1 MTTEMEEGRSREL
14 GYYGAVLRRRWRVV
28 VSCLLLGVLL
38 GAGYLTVASKTYT
51 ATATVNVNV
60 ISSQPFSTEKPASQL
75 LDPETEVQVAT
86 SSQVLSTAAKTLA
99 NNKTL
104 TQMRS
109 TTAVQPVAGA
119 TVFKISY
126 SAPSKTKA
134 VAGADAIA
142 TAYLDYRAAAA
153 STKVNGVIDRLSAQ
167 RDHLSKQLVGAN
179 KRIDNSAKG
188 TPAAVQAETDREL
201 LDIQLT
207 ALVAQINQLDSVD
220 TSGGTL
226 LSAAHESAVKISPSP
241 ILIIGAGTMLGMIV
255 GLVLAFAFNAVD
267 RRVADSQTLS
277 ALGGG
282 EILAQLKGR
291 HAAVPAEGRD
301 LDQIRGLRERLLAS
315 IGPGGNLVVIDL
327 AVRDRPAD
335 IAVNLALAMVERGS
349 YVRLVLPDHSEENL
363 RVLDRTL
370 DLRPIENSSEVWS
383 YASGLASGLE
393 VVFTHED
400 QRLGAPGARLGSI
413 LSEAHE
419 PDLTTIVAMPPK
431 ASRSLWLTAGRLGHS
446 IILVASRRETRVSAV
461 RQLVNELGAVGAVIH
476 GSVLV
481 PRRRTVEMKA
491 ASDQR
496 PPPAHAL
503 DDETTVADGRRSE
516 PSGVPA
522 EDRAA
527 AADVSQHDV
536 LGLDESTSGDESG
549 TRGVPSG
556 RFRS

>member
-1 MTTEMEEGRSREL
+1 MEEGRSREL
-14 GYYGAVLRRRWRVV
+14 NYYGTVLRRRWRVV
-28 VSCLLLGVLL
+28 LSCLLLGVLAS
-38 GAGYLTVASKTYT
+38 AGYLMLTSKTYT

-60 ISSQPFSTEKPASQL
+60 ISTQPFTTEKPASQL
-75 LDPETEVQVAT
+75 LDPETEIQVAT
-86 SSQVLSTAAKTLA
+86 SSQVLGTAAKTLA

-104 TQMRS
+104 TQMRA

-119 TVFKISY
+119 TVFQIRY
-126 SAPSKTKA
+126 TAPDKTTA
-134 VAGADAIA
+134 VDGADAIA
-142 TAYLDYRAAAA
+142 TAFLDYRAAAA
-153 STKVNGVIDRLSAQ
+153 SSKVNGVLDRLSAQ
-167 RDHLSKQLVGAN
+167 RDHLSNKLVGAN
-179 KRIDNSAKG
+179 RRLDNSVKG
-188 TPAAVQAETDREL
+188 SPVAVQAETDREL

-226 LSAAHESAVKISPSP
+226 LSGAHESAVKVSPSP
-241 ILIIGAGTMLGMIV
+241 LLIIGAGTMLGLIV
-255 GLVLAFAFNAVD
+255 GAVLAFAFNAVD

-277 ALGGG
+277 SLGGG
-282 EILAQLKGR
+282 EILAQLTGR

-301 LDQIRGLRERLLAS
+301 LDQIRGLRERLLAR

-335 IAVNLALAMVERGS
+335 IAVNLTLAMVERGGF
-349 YVRLVLPDHSEENL
+349 VRLVLPDHSEENL
-363 RVLDRTL
+363 HVLARTL
-370 DLRPIENSSEVWS
+370 DLQPIEGSSDGWS
-383 YASGLASGLE
+383 YTSGLASGLE
-393 VVFTHED
+393 VVFTRED

-413 LSEAHE
+413 LSEAHH
-419 PDLTTIVAMPPK
+419 PDLTTLVAMPPK

-491 ASDQR
+491 AEEVR
-496 PPPAHAL
+496 PPPSHAL
-503 DDETTVADGRRSE
+503 DDEASVAEVPRSK

-522 EDRAA
+522 DDGAAETVVSEEDVRG
-527 AADVSQHDV
+527 
-536 LGLDESTSGDESG
+536 LGETSSGDASG
-549 TRGVPSG
+549 TRGVTSG
-556 RFRS
+556 WFQP